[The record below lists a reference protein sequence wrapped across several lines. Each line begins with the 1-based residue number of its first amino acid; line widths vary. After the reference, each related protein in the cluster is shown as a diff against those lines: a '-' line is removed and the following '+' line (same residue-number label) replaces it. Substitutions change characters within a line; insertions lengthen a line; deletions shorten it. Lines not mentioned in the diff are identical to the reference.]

1 MVDVLWNP
9 TNIEYSSE
17 VNYEWE
23 SNQEMI
29 STSKIELKTTLTK
42 KKRK

>member
-29 STSKIELKTTLTK
+29 NTSKIELKTTLTK
-42 KKRK
+42 KKKK